1 MGWKEYY
8 QICPESYYCRLGRGL
23 LKKVLEESSCY
34 PLAKKE
40 SLRLVLGG
48 FSPHSPT
55 AAAFIN
61 DCGYFRP
68 QKKDEIYLLDFNR
81 QPFEKASLPLPSK
94 GKKLFRV
101 QADLAKMPFA
111 NESLDLIWL
120 DSTTSF
126 MDNEKL
132 SCFGKEAGRT
142 LTKEGVVVS
151 IFPEPLVSFLP
162 SFRSARE
169 SRRNHT
175 QIYCRSVQENLS
187 LLKDLKLIWHLMGNQ
202 ETALVFAPKDSPYKP
217 FSGLP
222 FALEAVNENF

>member
-8 QICPESYYCRLGRGL
+8 QICPESYYCRSGRGL
-23 LKKVLEESSCY
+23 LKRVLWESSCS

-48 FSPHSPT
+48 FSPHSFT

-61 DCGYFRP
+61 DCGLFRS
-68 QKKDEIYLLDFNR
+68 QKRDEIYLLDFNR
-81 QPFEKASLPLPSK
+81 QPFEKASLPLLSK
-94 GKKLFRV
+94 EKKLFRV

-111 NESLDLIWL
+111 DESLDLIWL
-120 DSTTSF
+120 DGTTSF

-175 QIYCRSVQENLS
+175 QVYSRSVQENLS
-187 LLKDLKLIWHLMGNQ
+187 LLKDLKLIWHLMGDW
-202 ETALVFAPKDSPYKP
+202 ETALVFAPKDSPYTP
-217 FSGLP
+217 FSGRP
-222 FALEAVNENF
+222 FALEAVNDRY

>member
-1 MGWKEYY
+1 
-8 QICPESYYCRLGRGL
+8 
-23 LKKVLEESSCY
+23 
-34 PLAKKE
+34 
-40 SLRLVLGG
+40 LGG
-48 FSPHSPT
+48 FSPHSFT

-61 DCGYFRP
+61 DCGLFRS
-68 QKKDEIYLLDFNR
+68 QKRDEIYLLDFNR
-81 QPFEKASLPLPSK
+81 QPFEKTSLSFPPE

-120 DSTTSF
+120 DGTTSF

-142 LTKEGVVVS
+142 LTEEGVVVS

-175 QIYCRSVQENLS
+175 QVYSRSVQENLS
-187 LLKDLKLIWHLMGNQ
+187 LLKDLKLIWHLMGDW
-202 ETALVFAPKDSPYKP
+202 ETALVFAPKDSPYTP
-217 FSGLP
+217 FSGRP
-222 FALEAVNENF
+222 FALEAVNDRY

>member
-8 QICPESYYCRLGRGL
+8 QICPESYYCRSGRGL
-23 LKKVLEESSCY
+23 LKRVLRESSCS

-48 FSPHSPT
+48 FSPHSST

-61 DCGYFRP
+61 DCGLFRS
-68 QKKDEIYLLDFNR
+68 QKRDEIYLLDFNR
-81 QPFEKASLPLPSK
+81 QPFEKASLPLLSK
-94 GKKLFRV
+94 EKKLFRV

-120 DSTTSF
+120 DGTTNF

-175 QIYCRSVQENLS
+175 QVYSRSVQENLS
-187 LLKDLKLIWHLMGNQ
+187 LLKDLKLIWHLMGDW
-202 ETALVFAPKDSPYKP
+202 ETALVFAPKDSPYTP
-217 FSGLP
+217 FSGRP
-222 FALEAVNENF
+222 FALEAVNDRY